1 MKILVLSLLLLFALS
16 DQVYA
21 LGGGGGSRQSGASS
35 SGSTG
40 GSGGSGGGSVG
51 SNDQTNGNEGENTG
65 YILRTDENPGG
76 QIMGVYSSEGGTAVN
91 NFSVAPVPE
100 PATLLLIG
108 AGLLG
113 LLGARRKLKR

>member
-1 MKILVLSLLLLFALS
+1 MKIFLIALLLVFSLS

-21 LGGGGGSRQSGASS
+21 LGGGGGGRQSGASS

-40 GSGGSGGGSVG
+40 GSGSSGGGSVG
-51 SNDQTNGNEGENTG
+51 SNDQTNGSEGGNTG

-76 QIMGVYSSEGGTAVN
+76 QIMGVYSSEGGTAVD
-91 NFSVAPVPE
+91 NFLVAPVPE
-100 PATLLLIG
+100 PVTLLLIG

-113 LLGARRKLKR
+113 LWGARRKLKR